1 MSTDEIRPLLKDKC
15 GRTTVF
21 VSPAEGKDVLV
32 RTGTSEMSTFLYS
45 CLCCTSREYNAMSNS
60 DKEAYLSRFRT
71 IVFERMTRE
80 DWENRLDE
88 DERIFSVSSCFGD
101 LICDFHEFVH
111 NKREPDEFTCFETRE
126 LLKSVLMSEGA
137 NDIKTYQ
144 TILELLSL
152 DEICTATETARTRT
166 GLLED
171 HEFCLTSCIVE
182 KIEQNQIM
190 TEVPKETYTKI
201 VRLLG
206 NLISS
211 THAIAVEVA
220 VKRYNEQIEFDSDID
235 SRSKAVILTK
245 LRRNAY
251 IIDAKTRYPVDVIE
265 PSSDRKRKAIGVLR
279 FNIDG
284 VYRYE
289 PIGILQEHNR
299 IQREYEMDE
308 GIVMR
313 FEKFL
318 DNPADAED
326 MLISDRDYSQHK
338 RKLPEGSPVR
348 NNRAM

>member
-1 MSTDEIRPLLKDKC
+1 MSTDEMRPLVKDKC

-32 RTGTSEMSTFLYS
+32 RTGTSDMSTFLYS
-45 CLCCTSREYNAMSNS
+45 CLCCASREYNAMSNA
-60 DKEAYLSRFRT
+60 DKDAYLTRFRT
-71 IVFERMTRE
+71 IVFEKMSKE

-88 DERIFSVSSCFGD
+88 DERIFSVSASFSD
-101 LICDFHEFVH
+101 LICDFHEFVN
-111 NKREPDEFTCFETRE
+111 NKREPREFTCAETRE
-126 LLKSVLMSEGA
+126 LLKSVLMSEEGA
-137 NDIKTYQ
+137 SDIKTYQ

-152 DEICTATETARTRT
+152 DDICTAVESAKART

-171 HEFCLTSCIVE
+171 HEFCITSCIVE
-182 KIEQNQIM
+182 KLEQHPIM
-190 TEVPKETYTKI
+190 SEVPKETYSKI

-206 NLISS
+206 GLIAS
-211 THAIAVEVA
+211 THSYAVDIAL
-220 VKRYNEQIEFDSDID
+220 KRYNEQIEFDADID

-265 PSSDRKRKAIGVLR
+265 PCNDRKRKAIGILR
-279 FNIDG
+279 FNVDG

-289 PIGILQEHNR
+289 PIGILKEHNR
-299 IQREYEMDE
+299 IQREYDMDE

-348 NNRAM
+348 NRM

>member
-1 MSTDEIRPLLKDKC
+1 MSSDEIRPLLKDKC

-32 RTGTSEMSTFLYS
+32 RTGTSEYSTFLYS

-71 IVFERMTRE
+71 IVFEKMSRE

-88 DERIFSVSSCFGD
+88 DERIFSVSSSFKD
-101 LICDFHEFVH
+101 LICDFHDFVN
-111 NKREPDEFTCFETRE
+111 NKREPSEFSCDETRD
-126 LLKSVLMSEGA
+126 LLKSVLMSEEA
-137 NDIKTYQ
+137 TDIKIYQ

-152 DEICTATETARTRT
+152 NDVCTAIESARSST
-166 GLLED
+166 GLLDD
-171 HEFCLTSCIVE
+171 HEFCLTSCIVQS
-182 KIEQNQIM
+182 IEQHPIM
-190 TEVPKETYTKI
+190 SDVPKETYTKI

-211 THAIAVEVA
+211 THKIAIEVA
-220 VKRYNEQIEFDSDID
+220 LKRYNDQIEFDSDID

-251 IIDAKTRYPVDVIE
+251 IIDAKTRYPVDCVE

-279 FNIDG
+279 FNVDG

-299 IQREYEMDE
+299 IQREYDMDE

-326 MLISDRDYSQHK
+326 MLISDRDYSSHK

-348 NNRAM
+348 SRGL

>member
-1 MSTDEIRPLLKDKC
+1 MSSDEIRPLIKDKC

-32 RTGTSEMSTFLYS
+32 RTGTSDVSSFLYS
-45 CLCCTSREYNAMSNS
+45 CLCCTSREYNAMSSS

-71 IVFERMTRE
+71 IIFEKMSRE

-88 DERIFSVSSCFGD
+88 DERIFTVSASFRD
-101 LICDFHEFVH
+101 LICDFHEFV
-111 NKREPDEFTCFETRE
+111 NNNREPDEFRCSETRK
-126 LLKSVLMSEGA
+126 LLKSVLMAEQASDL
-137 NDIKTYQ
+137 NTYQ

-152 DEICTATETARTRT
+152 DDICNAIETARSRT

-182 KIEQNQIM
+182 CIEQNQIM
-190 TEVPKETYTKI
+190 SEVPKDTYTRI

-211 THAIAVEVA
+211 THAISIEVSL
-220 VKRYNEQIEFDSDID
+220 KRYNDQIEFDSDID

-251 IIDAKTRYPVDVIE
+251 IIDAKTRYPVDCVE
-265 PSSDRKRKAIGVLR
+265 PSTDKKRKAIGVLR
-279 FNIDG
+279 FNVDG

-299 IQREYEMDE
+299 IQREYDMDE

-326 MLISDRDYSQHK
+326 MMISDRDYSMHK

-348 NNRAM
+348 NRIM